1 MLVRLYLVIL
11 FDWMIID
18 RLNILYKM
26 FCDVDIVVF
35 NVKLFV
41 LNELSWKKIFVVY
54 LIVRSGL

>member
-11 FDWMIID
+11 FDWMIIN

-35 NVKLFV
+35 NEKLFV
-41 LNELSWKKIFVVY
+41 LNELSWKKVFVVY

>member
-18 RLNILYKM
+18 RLNIFYKM

-41 LNELSWKKIFVVY
+41 LNELSWKKVFVVY

>member
-11 FDWMIID
+11 FDWMIIN

-41 LNELSWKKIFVVY
+41 LNELSWKKVFVVY

>member
-11 FDWMIID
+11 FDWMIIN

-41 LNELSWKKIFVVY
+41 LNELSWKKVFVDY
-54 LIVRSGL
+54 LNVRSGL

>member
-11 FDWMIID
+11 FDWMIIN
-18 RLNILYKM
+18 RLNIFYKM

-41 LNELSWKKIFVVY
+41 LNELSWKKVFVDY
-54 LIVRSGL
+54 LNVRSGL

>member
-41 LNELSWKKIFVVY
+41 LNELSWKKVFVVY

>member
-11 FDWMIID
+11 FDWMVIN